1 MIQTISGRQF
11 PKVVIPLI
19 DSAKHSINAVVF
31 DWRWYDQDPSNPV
44 QLFNQAIVRAVR
56 RGVQVR
62 AIANNDRIVRILSAC
77 GIQARKIT
85 TLKLVHCKLMV
96 IDNEAVIT
104 GSHNYTQS
112 AFQANLEL
120 SVCLIKPENISD
132 FLNYFDNLWA
142 KF

>member
-62 AIANNDRIVRILSAC
+62 AIANNDRIVRILSDC

-85 TLKLVHCKLMV
+85 TLKLVHCKLMT

-132 FLNYFDNLWA
+132 FLNYFDSLWA